1 MTGNLLKYIAALG
14 TLLLS
19 FSANAQ
25 QADEERVGR
34 SAAAQLLGA
43 ARLVDSSVVQTY
55 VNTVGQSIAQY
66 SGANYTWHFGVVA
79 SDSINA
85 FAMPGGYILLTAG
98 LVRLLQ
104 SEDDLA
110 YVLAHEI
117 AHVVRRHHYQVIQ
130 RQRLAEQAS
139 KNLQEVSKEDEM
151 AKLSLASGQIYARG
165 LDKTA
170 EYESDRLGAEFMT
183 KAGYDPAN
191 SLGVLEQLIHFK
203 GNDPRTELLF
213 STHPNPTERFSA
225 LVEAGID
232 KLPRPAVKTNANREK
247 RFKLFRDAV

>member
-1 MTGNLLKYIAALG
+1 MIGKWKRLVIAFCAVLASSG
-14 TLLLS
+14 ASSQT
-19 FSANAQ
+19 
-25 QADEERVGR
+25 DEERVGR

-43 ARLVDSSVVQTY
+43 AKLADSSSVQTY
-55 VNTVGQSIAQY
+55 VNAVGQSIAQY
-66 SGANYTWHFGVVA
+66 SGVSYKWHFGVVT

-85 FAMPGGYILLTAG
+85 FAMPGGYILLTSG
-98 LVRLLQ
+98 LIKLLQ

-117 AHVVRRHHYQVIQ
+117 AHVARRHHYQVIQ

-139 KNLQEVSKEDEM
+139 KNLQDASREDEM

-183 KAGYDPAN
+183 KAGYDPA
-191 SLGVLEQLIHFK
+191 SALTVLEQLTQIK

-213 STHPNPTERFSA
+213 STHPNPADRFNA
-225 LVEAGID
+225 LVAAGLD
-232 KLPRPAVKTNANREK
+232 RLPRPATKSNANRDR
-247 RFKLFRDAV
+247 RFKSFRDAL